1 MAQSSN
7 KKVRV
12 MIADASDVYIMA
24 LRKLLESDKR
34 VEVVCVARTGAECLQ
49 KAQREKPTVVLMDL
63 KFKDMGGGRV
73 VRELSDMNLEMA
85 VLILSP
91 YAVKDSTLLL
101 TALQAGAFD
110 FILRPRSVSEL
121 EIIKRQILT
130 QIFVAALTKS
140 KQIPKR
146 GDGETKNEGK
156 NREFEAVYLEI
167 APERLTDLRI
177 FIGGLRAGFPV
188 AVVVLI
194 RQSPALIRSFAAEQL
209 GSTNVQPQP
218 AKPGDEL
225 ANGQLYLVG
234 TSADDLVV
242 ERTGSRCVAF
252 KSVPRKAGA
261 ESAAGPCSVV
271 LVESL
276 ARAYGSALAVAA
288 SGINAPDCL
297 EALIVAQKSKAL
309 VLVEETSAAM
319 LEQAFKKFP
328 AGGFPDDIPS
338 MMQIQSL
345 VNG

>member
-1 MAQSSN
+1 MAQSN

-12 MIADASDVYIMA
+12 MIADSSDVYIMA

-34 VEVVCVARTGAECLQ
+34 VEVVCAARTGAECLQ
-49 KAQREKPTVVLMDL
+49 KAQLEKPTIVLMDL

-91 YAVKDSTLLL
+91 YAVKDSPLLVA
-101 TALQAGAFD
+101 ALQAGAFD
-110 FILRPRSVSEL
+110 FILRPRAVGEL

-146 GDGETKNEGK
+146 GDGEKSKDGR
-156 NREFEAVYLEI
+156 REIEAVYLEI
-167 APERLTDLRI
+167 SPNRLADLRVL
-177 FIGGLRAGFPV
+177 IGGLRADFPV

-209 GSTNVQPQP
+209 GSTKVQLQL
-218 AKPGDEL
+218 AKPGAEL
-225 ANGQLYLVG
+225 VRGQLYLVG
-234 TSADDLVV
+234 TSSDDLVV
-242 ERTGSRCVAF
+242 ERKGSRSVAF
-252 KSVPRKAGA
+252 KSLPRKPGA
-261 ESAAGPCSVV
+261 ATASGPSSVV

-276 ARAYGSALAVAA
+276 AKAYGPGLAVAA
-288 SGINAPDCL
+288 SGVDAPECL
-297 EALIVAQKSKAL
+297 EALAIAAESKAL

-319 LEQAFKKFP
+319 LELAFKKFP

-338 MMQIQSL
+338 MLQIQSL